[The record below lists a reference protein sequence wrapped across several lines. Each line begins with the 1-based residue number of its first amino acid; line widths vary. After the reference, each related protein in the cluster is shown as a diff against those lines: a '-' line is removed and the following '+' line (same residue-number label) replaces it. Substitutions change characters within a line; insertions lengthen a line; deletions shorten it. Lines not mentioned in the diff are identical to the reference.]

1 MKFFETSKYHSFK
14 KSTYITLRWIGI
26 IGQLIA
32 VNFVY
37 LFLNSSFEFIT
48 SNLVIFLGI
57 LSNLYLI
64 FIYKKTQLSD
74 RSAFIFLLIDILQLG
89 VLLYLSGGITNPF
102 VIFILIPSVFSSSNL
117 SLRTNTL
124 LVILTIIII
133 VFLTFNYQD
142 LPINLNS
149 DFHNN
154 HYFYYSI
161 PVSLIIA
168 LVFLNYFA
176 MTFGTQ
182 SRLRKEA
189 LGKMEEVMAKE
200 HELLSLGGQAAAAA
214 HSLGTP
220 LSTITIISHDLMK
233 QFKGQ
238 KDIEK
243 DIELLIPIRDNITV
257 FSIGDEHKIIEKDNF
272 TEIIWKNNSF
282 LDLFKQSSLQD
293 YSKGV
298 IDSSN
303 NLFIRFLS
311 WIRVNFFYPDA
322 RLSNLNKIE
331 SFLIDYIERKDINL
345 MITTSPPHSIQLL
358 GKRIK
363 NVINLKGKIIQIK
376 NIQKNQ
382 YVGYNRTYKTKTKI
396 KVAIIGLGYEDGIPR
411 SLSNKGY
418 VYFKKNRFKIIGRI
432 SMDTFTVD
440 ISKSSHDLNIGMYL
454 DIINDQH
461 KIDKFAKLCKTIP
474 NEIMTSIG
482 KRVYRKYE

>member
-37 LFLNSSFEFIT
+37 FFLNSNFDFIT
-48 SNLVIFLGI
+48 SNLIIFFGI

-64 FIYKKTQLSD
+64 IIYKKTQLSD
-74 RSAFIFLLIDILQLG
+74 RSAFLFLFIDILQLG
-89 VLLYLSGGITNPF
+89 ILLYLSGGITNPF
-102 VIFILIPSVFSSSNL
+102 VIFLLIPSVFSSSNL
-117 SLRTNTL
+117 SFRTNTL

-133 VFLTFNYQD
+133 IFLTFSYQE

-161 PVSLIIA
+161 PLSLIIA

-220 LSTITIISHDLMK
+220 LSTITIIAHDLIK

-238 KDIEK
+238 KEIKK
-243 DIELLIPIRDNITV
+243 DIELLNSQVDRCNEILKRLTLNPVEEDEFIDKDINIRDYL
-257 FSIGDEHKIIEKDNF
+257 
-272 TEIIWKNNSF
+272 TEIISSFREISKKDFVFNFDQDSNPKKISKSIEIVYGLRNFIGNANKFAKNTIF
-282 LDLFKQSSLQD
+282 
-293 YSKGV
+293 
-298 IDSSN
+298 
-303 NLFIRFLS
+303 
-311 WIRVNFFYPDA
+311 
-322 RLSNLNKIE
+322 
-331 SFLIDYIERKDINL
+331 
-345 MITTSPPHSIQLL
+345 
-358 GKRIK
+358 
-363 NVINLKGKIIQIK
+363 INLKSDSEMTEIIIEDDGDGYPRDIISKIGEPYLK
-376 NIQKNQ
+376 SNYSKD
-382 YVGYNRTYKTKTKI
+382 KSKD
-396 KVAIIGLGYEDGIPR
+396 GLGLG
-411 SLSNKGY
+411 L
-418 VYFKKNRFKIIGRI
+418 F
-432 SMDTFTVD
+432 
-440 ISKSSHDLNIGMYL
+440 
-454 DIINDQH
+454 
-461 KIDKFAKLCKTIP
+461 
-474 NEIMTSIG
+474 IG
-482 KRVYRKYE
+482 KTLLEKNFASVNCGNSKTRSGAEVNIRWKNKELFNI